1 MTTDI
6 TQSQLQNKYLRVLA
20 VAYKFY
26 YLGEDRG
33 VNFSLGASEEE
44 WNAHGEKLQ
53 SLELELKKLLNDKLI
68 DEVEEWNKMEER
80 ERTIF
85 KRIKD
90 NIDVLRQALTM
101 ERAERTA
108 FEADSYRSG

>member
-1 MTTDI
+1 MVT
-6 TQSQLQNKYLRVLA
+6 
-20 VAYKFY
+20 
-26 YLGEDRG
+26 
-33 VNFSLGASEEE
+33 
-44 WNAHGEKLQ
+44 
-53 SLELELKKLLNDKLI
+53 DKLI
-68 DEVEEWNKMEER
+68 DEVESEFKELVGDAIDFGIDLREFSKKNRIPEEWNKMEER

>member
-44 WNAHGEKLQ
+44 WNAH
-53 SLELELKKLLNDKLI
+53 DKLI

-101 ERAERTA
+101 ERAERAATQPESNRA
-108 FEADSYRSG
+108 G